1 MKIYYSIVK
10 VSTNDII
17 CYDINYTNIL
27 YVLIT
32 LQNNL
37 GNDYKLLI
45 GVIKNEYFKQ
55 I

>member
-10 VSTNDII
+10 ISTNDII

-27 YVLIT
+27 YVLIV
-32 LQNNL
+32 LKIEL
-37 GNDYKLLI
+37 GNDYKI

>member
-10 VSTNDII
+10 ISTNDII

-32 LQNNL
+32 LKNKL
-37 GNDYKLLI
+37 GNDYKI
-45 GVIKNEYFKQ
+45 GVSENEYFKQ